1 MIVRGRRNS
10 LDLLGSLFVTVV
22 NLKRILLTGGAGF
35 IGSHTTLALFEAGF
49 EVVLFDNLSTSYLS
63 VVDRIRC
70 VTGVQIRFIEGDI
83 LDETC
88 LAKVLVSEKVDGV
101 IHFAGLKSISDSLAQ
116 PLQYFNNNVVG
127 TISLL
132 NAMKTANVKT
142 LVFSSSANI
151 YGAPQY
157 LPIDEKHPK
166 SVDNPYGR
174 TKLHIEAMLAD
185 LVTSEPDWRISCL
198 RYFNPVG
205 AHSSGSIGE
214 NSCVTSTNLMPNILK
229 VAAGES
235 SHLTIYGNDY
245 ETVDGTGVRDFIH
258 VMDLAEGHMSALKF
272 LSVNTGLHMV
282 NLGTGRGHS
291 VLEMVKMFESVSGL
305 SIPCRIEA
313 RREGDVGVCYAD
325 ATAARQLFGWSASRN
340 LADMCSSAWK
350 FKSQA

>member
-1 MIVRGRRNS
+1 M
-10 LDLLGSLFVTVV
+10 V

-35 IGSHTTLALFEAGF
+35 IGSHTALSLFAAGY
-49 EVVLFDNLSTSYLS
+49 EVVLFDNFSTSSRS

-70 VTGVQIRFIEGDI
+70 VTGAQIPFIEGDI

-88 LAKVLVSEKVDGV
+88 LTKVLVVEKIDGV
-101 IHFAGLKSISDSLAQ
+101 IHFAGLKSIGDSLAQ
-116 PLQYFNNNVVG
+116 PLQYFNSNVAG

-132 NAMKTANVKT
+132 NAMKTANLKT

-151 YGAPQY
+151 YGTPQY

-185 LVTSEPDWRISCL
+185 LVNSEPDWRISCL

-205 AHSSGSIGE
+205 AHSSGLIGE
-214 NSCVTSTNLMPNILK
+214 DTLVTSTNLMPNILK
-229 VAAGES
+229 VATGES
-235 SHLTIYGNDY
+235 SYLTIHGNDY
-245 ETVDGTGVRDFIH
+245 ETLDGTGVRDFIH

-272 LSVNTGLHMV
+272 LNVNTGLHVV

-291 VLEMVKMFESVSGL
+291 VLEMVKMFEAVSGL
-305 SIPCRIEA
+305 SIPCKIEA
-313 RREGDVGVCYAD
+313 RRKGDVGVCYAD
-325 ATAARQLFGWSASRN
+325 VTVARQLFGWSASRD
-340 LADMCSSAWK
+340 LTDMCSSAWK
-350 FKSQA
+350 FRCKA